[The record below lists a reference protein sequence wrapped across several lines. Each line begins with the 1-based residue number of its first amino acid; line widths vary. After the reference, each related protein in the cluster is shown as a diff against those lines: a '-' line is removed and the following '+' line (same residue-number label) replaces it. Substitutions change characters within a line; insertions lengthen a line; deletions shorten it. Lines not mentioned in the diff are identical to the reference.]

1 MDGPLNMYLNQIF
14 FTGSSLEKVV
24 DSVANFKRGQ
34 TTSKAGNGRYEL
46 KPEFY
51 SHYNVFHYRYS
62 REAQS
67 KSEEKQR

>member
-1 MDGPLNMYLNQIF
+1 M
-14 FTGSSLEKVV
+14 

>member
-1 MDGPLNMYLNQIF
+1 M
-14 FTGSSLEKVV
+14 

-34 TTSKAGNGRYEL
+34 STAKVGNGRYEL

-51 SHYNVFHYRYS
+51 SRYNVFHYRYS